1 MKRKPLSVALVIVL
15 ILMFSTVGIVS
26 AESTTTEFA
35 ALPAGTYTY
44 VDTSPTAQ
52 AGSNEGQ
59 VQFIYSQNELVWAF
73 GGQTVETGSAILTG
87 DELQFFIGLYL
98 SDRPLYD
105 WLASDSRDTEGYEG
119 NVSDNFLITFTDSG
133 KISTLRVD
141 NGITNVIAILSSN
154 ITDDTLIVSGATRGQ
169 PNLLQSSI
177 TLFGSTN
184 ALWLTDRGNV
194 VLNELSIGH
203 NEDGIGLISDKI
215 GGDTFIVNTVNVD
228 GIIHWYS
235 RYANLQ
241 PVQVGEEATLST
253 NGQDMILS
261 GCSVGRM
268 GRTLNF
274 TTGEGGGDIIIGETV
289 STDYGRAD
297 PLPDPSTGTLTLS
310 TSGSIDAGEGDVI
323 IGTNTERVVKIDVI
337 GSIHGTNITIKPTDN
352 GTVTDLAQSIGNIT
366 ATGNVDILIGK
377 VNESNDATQVFG
389 SITADGNVTL
399 VAGDINGTIGDVSA
413 SGNVTMQVASAIAV
427 GEVTGTTV
435 EKDVGE
441 VSADNQ
447 ISAVPISSSVL
458 VDGQTIVFDAY
469 TVKGNNYFKLRDI
482 AYALSNT
489 EKVFDVDWYGTV
501 GAIATLTSGRSY
513 AETGTELSTS
523 AGTEMQTAV
532 PVSISTYLDGKMI
545 NVGTYKIGDD
555 IYFKLRDLG
564 SAIDF
569 GVTWDSSSH
578 AVIIDTSIG
587 YVSE

>member
-1 MKRKPLSVALVIVL
+1 MKRKCLSVALVVVL

-26 AESTTTEFA
+26 AESATTEFA

-73 GGQTVETGSAILTG
+73 GSQTVETGSAILTG

-154 ITDDTLIVSGATRGQ
+154 ITNDTLIVSGATRGQ

-241 PVQVGEEATLST
+241 PVQAGEEATLST

-274 TTGEGGGDIIIGETV
+274 TAGEGGGDIIIGETV

-323 IGTNTERVVKIDVI
+323 IGTNTEHVVKIDVI
-337 GSIHGTNITIKPTDN
+337 GSIHGTNITITPTDN

-469 TVKGNNYFKLRDI
+469 TVNGNNYFKLRDI

-489 EKVFDVDWYGTV
+489 EKVFDMDWYGTV

-513 AETGTELSTS
+513 AETGIELSTS
-523 AGTEMQTAV
+523 AGTETQTAV
-532 PVSISTYLDGKMI
+532 PVSINIYLDGKMI

-569 GVTWDSSSH
+569 GVTWDSSSN
-578 AVIIDTSIG
+578 AVIIDSSTG

>member
-1 MKRKPLSVALVIVL
+1 MKRKCLSVALVVVL

-26 AESTTTEFA
+26 AESATTEFA

-73 GGQTVETGSAILTG
+73 GSQTVETGSAILTG

-154 ITDDTLIVSGATRGQ
+154 ITNDTLIVSGATRGQ

-241 PVQVGEEATLST
+241 PVQAGEEATLST

-274 TTGEGGGDIIIGETV
+274 TAGEGGGDIIIGETV

-469 TVKGNNYFKLRDI
+469 TVNGNNYFKLRDI

-489 EKVFDVDWYGTV
+489 EKVFDMDWYGTV

-513 AETGTELSTS
+513 AETGIELSTS
-523 AGTEMQTAV
+523 AGTETQTAV

-569 GVTWDSSSH
+569 GVTWDSSSN
-578 AVIIDTSIG
+578 AVIIDSSTG

>member
-1 MKRKPLSVALVIVL
+1 MKRKCLSVALVVVL

-26 AESTTTEFA
+26 AESATTEFA

-119 NVSDNFLITFTDSG
+119 NVSGNFLITFTDSG

-241 PVQVGEEATLST
+241 PVQAGEEATLST

-274 TTGEGGGDIIIGETV
+274 TTGEGGGNIIIGETV

-323 IGTNTERVVKIDVI
+323 IGTNTERIVKIDVI

-352 GTVTDLAQSIGNIT
+352 GNVTDLAQSIGNIT

-377 VNESNDATQVFG
+377 VNDSNDATQVFG

-427 GEVTGTTV
+427 GEVTGATV

-469 TVKGNNYFKLRDI
+469 TVNGNNYFKLRDI

-513 AETGTELSTS
+513 AETGTELST
-523 AGTEMQTAV
+523 TAERETQPAE
-532 PVSISTYLDGKMI
+532 PVSIRTYLEGKKI
-545 NVGTYKIGDD
+545 SEGTSRIGDD

-578 AVIIDTSIG
+578 AVIIDTSTG

>member
-1 MKRKPLSVALVIVL
+1 MKRKSLLVALVVVL

-26 AESTTTEFA
+26 AESATTEFA

-59 VQFIYSQNELVWAF
+59 VQFIHSQNELVWAF

-169 PNLLQSSI
+169 PSLLQSSI

-235 RYANLQ
+235 RYANFQ
-241 PVQVGEEATLST
+241 PVQAGEEATLST

-261 GCSVGRM
+261 GCNVGRI

-337 GSIHGTNITIKPTDN
+337 GSIHGANITIKPTDN
-352 GTVTDLAQSIGNIT
+352 GIVTDLAQSIGNII
-366 ATGNVDILIGK
+366 ATGNVDVLIGK
-377 VNESNDATQVFG
+377 ANESNDTTQVFG
-389 SITADGNVTL
+389 SITAGGNITL
-399 VAGDINGTIGDVSA
+399 VSGDINGTIGDVSA
-413 SGNVTMQVASAIAV
+413 SGDVTMQVTSAIAV
-427 GEVTGTTV
+427 GEVTGATV

-469 TVKGNNYFKLRDI
+469 TVNGDNYFKLRDI
-482 AYALSNT
+482 AYVLSTT

-501 GAIATLTSGRSY
+501 DATITLTSGRSY

-523 AGTEMQTAV
+523 AGTETQTAV
-532 PVSISTYLDGKMI
+532 PVSIITYLDRKMI

-578 AVIIDTSIG
+578 AVIIDTSTG
-587 YVSE
+587 YVAE

>member
-1 MKRKPLSVALVIVL
+1 MKRKTLSIALIIVL

-73 GGQTVETGSAILTG
+73 GGQTVETDSAILTG

-241 PVQVGEEATLST
+241 PVQAGEEATLST

-274 TTGEGGGDIIIGETV
+274 TTGEGGGNIIIGETV

-337 GSIHGTNITIKPTDN
+337 GSIHGANITIKPTDN

-469 TVKGNNYFKLRDI
+469 TVNGNNYFKLRDI

-501 GAIATLTSGRSY
+501 GAIATLTSGCSY

-523 AGTEMQTAV
+523 AETEMQIAV

-578 AVIIDTSIG
+578 VVIIDTSTG